1 MSMLYPKESTK
12 AAIEV
17 KARLSEKY
25 KFTNFTPA
33 RQFLRIRIH
42 PTENGTGISLGQKA
56 FNTSI
61 LKRFIMQNTHD
72 ALTPI
77 DPNPKL
83 YLAEDG

>member
-1 MSMLYPKESTK
+1 LLSLKFPQSEADPNIYLSSDGILMLLYVGNMSMLYPKESTK

-25 KFTNFTPA
+25 KFTKFTPA

-56 FNTSI
+56 FT
-61 LKRFIMQNTHD
+61 
-72 ALTPI
+72 
-77 DPNPKL
+77 
-83 YLAEDG
+83 